1 MSLFVFFGVNAML
14 NLPATEKNLM
24 PSLFLKKTIAR
35 FFSRPI
41 VQIVIWVAVLE
52 TLGSLSSLF
61 SMPGPW
67 YVQLSKSTLTP
78 PSYVFPIAWTILYAL
93 LGFYGWSLWHYYSSP
108 RVLKNVFVV
117 QMLFNLSWS
126 TIFFEF
132 QNVSLALLSI
142 AVMILLTVYM
152 TIKSMQEAIMT
163 WPVLIPYLGWLIF
176 AYHLTNVIFSRL

>member
-1 MSLFVFFGVNAML
+1 
-14 NLPATEKNLM
+14 M
-24 PSLFLKKTIAR
+24 PSANVSSVSVDYFIHGNVAICFFWGQCYAQSTCYRKKPHALTFPEKTIAR

-126 TIFFEF
+126 TIFLSFKM
-132 QNVSLALLSI
+132 SL
-142 AVMILLTVYM
+142 
-152 TIKSMQEAIMT
+152 
-163 WPVLIPYLGWLIF
+163 WLCCP
-176 AYHLTNVIFSRL
+176 